1 MSSVKI
7 PSVCIPRVHVSMDA
21 EGVGAVFNQVFEM
34 NIVNHVDMV
43 QRTDRNTEQPFY
55 VAYVHFNEMKGKAK
69 IEKFNES
76 SLSCQKYLLGMA
88 TMVDRNKLKL
98 VGQRM
103 REMDREEENRL
114 LRQEVKNEIDLLS
127 LQSERL
133 EAEYRSLVTTLE
145 KQKSLLKKLSSE

>member
-1 MSSVKI
+1 MNL
-7 PSVCIPRVHVSMDA
+7 
-21 EGVGAVFNQVFEM
+21 FN
-34 NIVNHVDMV
+34 
-43 QRTDRNTEQPFY
+43 
-55 VAYVHFNEMKGKAK
+55 K

-76 SLSCQKYLLGMA
+76 SLSCQKYLLEMA

-103 REMDREEENRL
+103 REMDREEENRV